1 MAVFSRL
8 LLAVSMA
15 TLVMGQA
22 MAAPPAITPARITP
36 AEAKATA
43 ATMGELVEFL
53 RLPNVAPKSSADSTA
68 PHMQANAAWLE
79 AKLKAHGWQAKLL
92 PDGQTPMVWGQW
104 AAAGP
109 KAPTVLFYA
118 HMDGQPVAP
127 REWKQA
133 DPFAPVLRA
142 CANMDSCATLPLD
155 QAPALATPQSDARLF
170 ARSAADDKAPI
181 LMLIAAVD
189 AIKATGRK
197 PAVNIRFLVD
207 SHEEG
212 GPPTLGKVVADNHA
226 DLAANVVVMLDG
238 PMHASNRPTVI
249 FGHRGGGGLTIKVYG
264 PSEAMHS
271 GHYGNVVPNPAQN
284 LAHLIASLKQPDGKV
299 SLPGYYDGI
308 DPAFLA
314 AVKTYRVDDDEAG
327 LLRRAGVAKSESFVP
342 NYREAM
348 AVPTLNVVGLFAG
361 SGGVLDRTIIPAD
374 ASAALDLRT
383 VPGVDFAR
391 ELGLIRAHAQA
402 MGFHLVDGPPS
413 ADERARYPLLATIK
427 GGGSKALFTDPA
439 QPMGR
444 WLIGGLKDGFGA
456 DPVVIPLMGGGV
468 PTEPLVRELQVPVI
482 ILPLVNQDDNQH
494 AANENLRLGNYAQG
508 VHSLY
513 ALITRRP

>member
-1 MAVFSRL
+1 MPRFSRSSIVTRL
-8 LLAVSMA
+8 LSLSGMALLAGHPALADPV
-15 TLVMGQA
+15 GQ
-22 MAAPPAITPARITP
+22 

-43 ATMGELVEFL
+43 STLGELVEFL
-53 RLPNVAPKSSADSTA
+53 RLPNVASKSSAD
-68 PHMQANAAWLE
+68 MRANAAWLE
-79 AKLKAHGWQAKLL
+79 ARLKAHGWKARQL
-92 PDGQTPMVWGQW
+92 PDGETPMVWGEW

-118 HMDGQPVAP
+118 HMDGQPVNP
-127 REWKQA
+127 KEWKQA

-142 CANMDSCATLPLD
+142 CVHMESCATLPLD
-155 QAPALATPQSDARLF
+155 QLAAQAGPQSEARLF

-189 AIKATGRK
+189 AMKSSRRK
-197 PAVNIRFLVD
+197 PAVNIRFIVD

-212 GPPTLGKVVADNHA
+212 GPPTLGKVVADNRA
-226 DLAANVVVMLDG
+226 DLAGDVVVMLDG
-238 PMHASNRPTVI
+238 PMHASNKPTVI

-284 LAHLIASLKQPDGKV
+284 LARLLASLKDGDGKV
-299 SLPGYYDGI
+299 TLPGYYDGI
-308 DPAFLA
+308 DPAFKA
-314 AVKTYRVDDDEAG
+314 AVEAYPVEDDEAG
-327 LLRRAGVAKSESFVP
+327 LLKRAGVAKAEAFVP

-348 AVPTLNVVGLFAG
+348 AVPTLNIVGLFAG
-361 SGGVLDRTIIPAD
+361 SGGVLDRSIIPAD

-391 ELGLIRAHAQA
+391 EFALVRAHAEA

-413 ADERARYPLLATIK
+413 AEDRARYPLLATIK
-427 GGGSKALFTDPA
+427 GAGGKALFTDPA

-468 PTEPLVRELQVPVI
+468 PTEPLVRELKVPVV
-482 ILPLVNQDDNQH
+482 ILPLVNLDDNQH

-508 VHSLY
+508 VHSLI
-513 ALITRRP
+513 ALISRRP